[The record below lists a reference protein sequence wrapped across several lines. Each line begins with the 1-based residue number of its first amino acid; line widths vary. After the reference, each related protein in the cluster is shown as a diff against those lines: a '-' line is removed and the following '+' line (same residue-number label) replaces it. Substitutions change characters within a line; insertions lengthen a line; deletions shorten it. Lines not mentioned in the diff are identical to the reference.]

1 MTKRIELNK
10 DNIDRLLVTPVIP
23 SQKLLDQILQ
33 DHDIVNKFRKMI
45 EHESKHEDS
54 MAQCVT
60 CRTVEYFTNEFK
72 NKILGEENDF

>member
-1 MTKRIELNK
+1 
-10 DNIDRLLVTPVIP
+10 
-23 SQKLLDQILQ
+23 
-33 DHDIVNKFRKMI
+33 MI